1 MAICVSHGGTTTYVS
16 QTPSAELFVG
26 TVDGVAVLRKDAHER
41 WRFHAKTLEGM
52 HVHAL
57 LIEPASGFIF
67 AGIHKGSV
75 YVSKDRG
82 VSWEKKDNGI
92 TQNDIY
98 CLASADVDGK
108 SRLYVGTEPAHLF
121 ESSNLGESWNE
132 IKSLRSVPS
141 VSKWTFPA
149 PPHIGHVKNIAF
161 HPEDSGKIYVC
172 IEQGGLLRSGDG
184 GSTWEE
190 LHGFDTDLKFD
201 LQAGAFS
208 DDIHRVLISPTD
220 PRRTYISSGIGICCS
235 ANQGEDWEHLTTPQM
250 RLGYPDPLL
259 LHPRR
264 PTLMFAA
271 GAREN
276 PRAWRTTH
284 DADSTVARSRDGG
297 KNWEFLEAALP
308 GHLRG
313 NIEAMAM
320 EVCDNSC
327 AIFAATTD
335 GEILYS
341 DDEGDKWWKIIE
353 GLPAVSK
360 NGHYLRLR

>member
-1 MAICVSHGGTTTYVS
+1 
-16 QTPSAELFVG
+16 
-26 TVDGVAVLRKDAHER
+26 
-41 WRFHAKTLEGM
+41 
-52 HVHAL
+52 
-57 LIEPASGFIF
+57 
-67 AGIHKGSV
+67 
-75 YVSKDRG
+75 
-82 VSWEKKDNGI
+82 
-92 TQNDIY
+92 
-98 CLASADVDGK
+98 
-108 SRLYVGTEPAHLF
+108 
-121 ESSNLGESWNE
+121 
-132 IKSLRSVPS
+132 
-141 VSKWTFPA
+141 
-149 PPHIGHVKNIAF
+149 
-161 HPEDSGKIYVC
+161 
-172 IEQGGLLRSGDG
+172 
-184 GSTWEE
+184 
-190 LHGFDTDLKFD
+190 
-201 LQAGAFS
+201 
-208 DDIHRVLISPTD
+208 
-220 PRRTYISSGIGICCS
+220 
-235 ANQGEDWEHLTTPQM
+235 
-250 RLGYPDPLL
+250 
-259 LHPRR
+259 
-264 PTLMFAA
+264 MFAA